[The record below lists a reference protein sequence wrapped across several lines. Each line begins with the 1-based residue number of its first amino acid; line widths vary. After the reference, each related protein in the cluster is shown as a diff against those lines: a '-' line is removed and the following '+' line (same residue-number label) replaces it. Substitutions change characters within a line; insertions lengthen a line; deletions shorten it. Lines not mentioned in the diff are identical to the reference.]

1 MDAQEEGALVR
12 RVAGGDREAFRR
24 LLVLHQRP
32 LSAYARRML
41 GDADLADD
49 MVQET
54 FLRLW
59 ARAGRFDPGAARLT
73 TWLHR
78 ICHNLCVDSRRRNVR
93 QVTLDDPPELASEG
107 GPQMLQEQADLALRV
122 QRALAALPERQRSA
136 LLLCHYQGLS
146 NREAAQILDSS
157 VEALESLLAR
167 GRRRLKQELEIR
179 S

>member
-1 MDAQEEGALVR
+1 MDAEEESALVR
-12 RVAGGDREAFRR
+12 RVADGDREAFRG

-59 ARAGRFDPGAARLT
+59 AGAGRFDPRAARLT

-78 ICHNLCVDSRRRNVR
+78 ICHNLCIDSRRRGVR
-93 QVTLDDPPELASEG
+93 QVTLEDPPEPASQS
-107 GPQMLQEQADLALRV
+107 GPQMLQERAE
-122 QRALAALPERQRSA
+122 RALQVQYALAVLPERQRSA

>member
-1 MDAQEEGALVR
+1 VDEAEERALVQ
-12 RVAGGDREAFRR
+12 RVAAGDRAAFA
-24 LLVLHQRP
+24 LLLQQHQRS

-41 GDADLADD
+41 GDAALADD

-59 ARAGRFDPGAARLT
+59 SRADRFDGRASRLT

-78 ICHNLCVDSRRRNVR
+78 ICHNLCVDSHRRQGRER
-93 QVTLDDPPELASEG
+93 ALDDSADPVAGQNPEGES
-107 GPQMLQEQADLALRV
+107 MQEERGRRV
-122 QRALAALPERQRSA
+122 RAALTAIPERQRSA

-146 NREAAQILDSS
+146 NREAASILDVS

-167 GRRRLKQELEIR
+167 GRRQLRKLLESEL
-179 S
+179 